1 MLQGVKKQSNYFH
14 LVHPGSSGKALRK
27 TWYLKW
33 LMQMSRILVVER
45 KGRGGQGYAQ
55 ETEDI
60 EQKVADLDQNM
71 KRNWK
76 IGRIALHKISKRLY
90 S

>member
-1 MLQGVKKQSNYFH
+1 
-14 LVHPGSSGKALRK
+14 
-27 TWYLKW
+27 
-33 LMQMSRILVVER
+33 MSRILVVER